1 MAAISRLST
10 ENDDMLGEYDES
22 CVFLAASNSHCYYL
36 SNFSE
41 TVGDSGE
48 KRVVSRLS
56 ADDFCWC
63 DACDVG
69 LENLSMQ
76 YPGL

>member
-48 KRVVSRLS
+48 KR
-56 ADDFCWC
+56 WC
-63 DACDVG
+63 RDCRPMILAGATLATSD
-69 LENLSMQ
+69 
-76 YPGL
+76 